1 MTRQGYILAGIL
13 SLVSVLSFTRLY
25 QTIETK
31 SQDTFKQFPQQLGA
45 WKMIREYPPSAQEVK
60 LLETEN
66 IVSRLYRDENK
77 RDVMMSL
84 VYDPSGNRKM
94 AHPQEICLTAGGMR
108 TVSQGTVNLGDS
120 GIKAE
125 RLVVANSDSR
135 QLYYYWY
142 KAGPHQTGN
151 YIVSQLRLALNSL
164 SGGSGGTALIRL
176 SVIVTAENETQREQA
191 LQDFALKTLPEVE
204 RYLP

>member
-25 QTIETK
+25 QTIDTK

-108 TVSQGTVNLGDS
+108 TVSQGTVDLGDS

-142 KAGPHQTGN
+142 KAG
-151 YIVSQLRLALNSL
+151 LRHALNSL